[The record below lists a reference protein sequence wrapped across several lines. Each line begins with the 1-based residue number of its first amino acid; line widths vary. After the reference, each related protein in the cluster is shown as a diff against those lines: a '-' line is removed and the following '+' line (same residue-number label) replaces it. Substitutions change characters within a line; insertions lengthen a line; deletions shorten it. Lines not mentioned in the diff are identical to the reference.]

1 MQRRNT
7 SQSKEFMTFWG
18 FDLPQIT
25 VQLEKWRWKTEM
37 LEKKKSKAQGF
48 KPSLERLT
56 KCRAKQRYFWWSGLP
71 FSFSLVCVLIRFIG
85 LFQCLFFSVSDNLVM
100 PDEIIDE
107 NVLFVCLC
115 SARLLYSSEKLIFI
129 QSVNYTKWK
138 HVVGWLFTMGTP
150 VGSSYMFGQMVSKV
164 QLR

>member
-7 SQSKEFMTFWG
+7 SQSKEFMTFRG

-25 VQLEKWRWKTEM
+25 VQLESEGGKPRCS
-37 LEKKKSKAQGF
+37 KKKNSKAQGF
-48 KPSLERLT
+48 KASLERLT

-107 NVLFVCLC
+107 NVSQGRRYPFVCLC
-115 SARLLYSSEKLIFI
+115 SARLLYSSQKLIFI

-138 HVVGWLFTMGTP
+138 HVVGWLFTMGKP
-150 VGSSYMFGQMVSKV
+150 VGSS
-164 QLR
+164 

>member
-1 MQRRNT
+1 
-7 SQSKEFMTFWG
+7 
-18 FDLPQIT
+18 
-25 VQLEKWRWKTEM
+25 
-37 LEKKKSKAQGF
+37 
-48 KPSLERLT
+48 
-56 KCRAKQRYFWWSGLP
+56 
-71 FSFSLVCVLIRFIG
+71 
-85 LFQCLFFSVSDNLVM
+85 M